1 MLKENTRKAIE
12 IDLIMALK
20 HPQEKEEDVLMVKTA
35 RKIFHTETEWSNND
49 IETMCKF
56 IRENGT
62 DSMSCPIRENGIC
75 KMYWPNNTG
84 FIFYQIIQM
93 ISKASDYQIV
103 IWLKGIWGADKALDY
118 IISCEQEF

>member
-12 IDLIMALK
+12 IDLMMALK
-20 HPQEKEEDVLMVKTA
+20 HPQEKEEDILMVKAA
-35 RKIFHTETEWSNND
+35 RQIFQTEWSDSD
-49 IETMCKF
+49 IEIMCKF

-62 DSMSCPIRENGIC
+62 DSMSCPIRHNGMC
-75 KMYWPNNTG
+75 SMYWPNNTG

-93 ISKASDYQIV
+93 ISKATDYQIV